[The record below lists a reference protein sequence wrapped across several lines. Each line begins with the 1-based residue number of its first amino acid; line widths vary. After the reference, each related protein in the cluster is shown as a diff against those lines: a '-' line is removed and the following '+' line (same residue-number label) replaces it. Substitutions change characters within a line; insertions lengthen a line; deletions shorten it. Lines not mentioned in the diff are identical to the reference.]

1 MSGVDQREEA
11 TSPCRPQ
18 IDGGIPTPATPPKP
32 PPGQLRS
39 WAKILGPGF
48 ITGASD
54 DDPSGIGTYAMAGAA
69 LGYSLLWT
77 ALFTFPMMA
86 AVQFI
91 SAKIGLVTGTGL
103 GGVLKQ
109 HYPRLVVY
117 PVVFALLIANTINA
131 GADIIAI
138 AAGVNLLFPIPI
150 GVLLLPIAFVILVTQ
165 IWGSYRLIT
174 NIFRWLCLSLLAY
187 IGASLLARPDWYDAL
202 RGTLWP
208 TVHADRKFLAILVAI
223 LGTTISPYLFFW
235 QSNQEVEEK
244 WTGWRR
250 KLWRRRGVPESEVRY
265 AAWDVSIGMFASN
278 LVMYFIILASAATL
292 HRAGE
297 TEIESASK
305 AAEALKPLAGNSAY
319 ILMALGLIGTG
330 LLAVPILTASAA
342 YALSETFGWKAGLA
356 KKPGLVKGFYVVI
369 AVSTLAGLGIS
380 LIGIG
385 PIQALF
391 WAAVINGCLAPPVLV
406 LIMLVGNNAAIM
418 GKRVN
423 GFWTN
428 VLGWGTALV
437 MSAAAVGLFVSP

>member
-1 MSGVDQREEA
+1 
-11 TSPCRPQ
+11 
-18 IDGGIPTPATPPKP
+18 
-32 PPGQLRS
+32 
-39 WAKILGPGF
+39 
-48 ITGASD
+48 
-54 DDPSGIGTYAMAGAA
+54 MAGAA
-69 LGYSLLWT
+69 LGYSVLWT
-77 ALFTFPMMA
+77 AFFTFPMMA

-117 PVVFALLIANTINA
+117 PVIFALLIANTINA

-138 AAGVNLLFPIPI
+138 AAGLNLLFPIIPI
-150 GVLLLPIAFVILVTQ
+150 GVLLLPIALLILVTQ

-174 NIFRWLCLSLLAY
+174 SVFRWLCLSLLAY
-187 IGASLLARPDWYDAL
+187 IGASLLARPNWYEAL
-202 RGTLWP
+202 LGTLWP
-208 TVHADRKFLAILVAI
+208 TVHGDHRFLAILVAI

-235 QSNQEVEEK
+235 QSNQEVEEN

-250 KLWRRRGVPESEVRY
+250 KLWRRRGVPDREVRY

-278 LVMYFIILASAATL
+278 LVMYFIILANAATL
-292 HRAGE
+292 HRGGE
-297 TEIESASK
+297 PEIESASQ
-305 AAEALKPLAGNSAY
+305 AAEALRPLAGDAGY
-319 ILMALGLIGTG
+319 VLMAFGLIGTG

-342 YALSETFGWKAGLA
+342 YALAETVGWKTGLA
-356 KKPGLVKGFYVVI
+356 KKPELVKEFYLVI
-369 AVSTLAGLGIS
+369 TASTLAGLGIS

-391 WAAVINGCLAPPVLV
+391 WTAVINGCLAPPVLV

-423 GFWTN
+423 GFWIN

-437 MSAAAVGLFVSP
+437 MSAAAVGLLVRP